1 MTHGT
6 TVVGLGGMGQM
17 MLTRMA
23 EFPGFDV
30 RCVWDPDEAATLLIS
45 ERFPN
50 VVVASNARDAINF
63 EESTVVYVAS
73 PPDAHASLASAAIN
87 AGKAVYCEKPL
98 GVDLA
103 SSRELVELAR
113 LSGCV
118 NIVNFSMASTAATR
132 AAEAWLRREILDQ
145 VISIELRVH
154 FSQWPRRWQM
164 GASSW
169 LARRSQGGFT
179 REVVSHWV
187 YLTERLFGKAS
198 LEDSSV
204 RYPDGELAEIHL
216 QANLQAGDR
225 PVSVAASIGGAG
237 PDVVE
242 YTLWGQEQ
250 SARITDWHRFAVT
263 KGNKWEVDAGT
274 TTSPGDVNNK
284 MQLANAAAAV
294 AGEPHSMP
302 DFEDAL
308 SVQSLI
314 EEMLH

>member
-1 MTHGT
+1 
-6 TVVGLGGMGQM
+6 LG
-17 MLTRMA
+17 
-23 EFPGFDV
+23 
-30 RCVWDPDEAATLLIS
+30 
-45 ERFPN
+45 
-50 VVVASNARDAINF
+50 
-63 EESTVVYVAS
+63 YV
-73 PPDAHASLASAAIN
+73 D
-87 AGKAVYCEKPL
+87 
-98 GVDLA
+98 
-103 SSRELVELAR
+103 
-113 LSGCV
+113 
-118 NIVNFSMASTAATR
+118 IVNGIGLVRLIPGGLF
-132 AAEAWLRREILDQ
+132 EFVLPFWL
-145 VISIELRVH
+145 
-154 FSQWPRRWQM
+154 F
-164 GASSW
+164 AK
-169 LARRSQGGFT
+169 GFN
-179 REVVSHWV
+179 
-187 YLTERLFGKAS
+187 FGKAS

-263 KGNKWEVDAGT
+263 KGDQWEVDAGT